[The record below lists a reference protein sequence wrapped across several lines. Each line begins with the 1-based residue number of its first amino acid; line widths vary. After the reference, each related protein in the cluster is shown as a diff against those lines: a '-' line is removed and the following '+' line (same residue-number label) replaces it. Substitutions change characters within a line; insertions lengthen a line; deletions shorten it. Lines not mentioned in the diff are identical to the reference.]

1 MKNKVRCQQSNTE
14 RAVGMTSMVS
24 QNLFCCFLKLKE
36 KQLNVQDF
44 EANEDVIQVIRKKL
58 EVCLHFLL

>member
-1 MKNKVRCQQSNTE
+1 
-14 RAVGMTSMVS
+14 MVS